1 MRSARRARARGPR
14 RVALGLRLRVRR
26 RTGARVQLE
35 LFRTHKCVCSPLS
48 LSLVLVPSHLPVTSG
63 SISSRPEVLLSD
75 PVSVP
80 SLRSRPVLSARA
92 LCGQLFASPC
102 TLTADTADYSVDVKG
117 LDAASTY
124 SVLLI
129 AASEARLTYVFERLV
144 PLLSSSPAEPAT
156 SAQIS
161 ECSQLKQVLSAT
173 T

>member
-14 RVALGLRLRVRR
+14 RVALGLRLRVSR

-102 TLTADTADYSVDVKG
+102 TLTADYSVDVKG